1 MMAER
6 VLSGVIRA
14 ARERRG
20 LSQAALGEK
29 CGRSQPTVAHWES
42 GAAGL
47 QEATLELVAGAF
59 GLSVV
64 DLLEEGLRELRKASR
79 PADGGAS

>member
-1 MMAER
+1 MAER

-20 LSQAALGEK
+20 LTQAGLGEK

-42 GAAGL
+42 GAVGL
-47 QEATLELVAGAF
+47 QEATLELVAGAL

-64 DLLEEGLRELRKASR
+64 DLLEEGLRELRKVAR
-79 PADGGAS
+79 PADDGGA